1 MYKLEL
7 YTGEKTYMAPAGTV
21 YTPERIEQ
29 DFPAITLFPHLIQ
42 TDSAGQVCFAVM
54 NLAATKDQY
63 GISQDTGTKEAITAI
78 EEILN
83 APAPEEGPSAEER
96 IAAALEFQNVMSL

>member
-7 YTGEKTYMAPAGTV
+7 YKGDKTYMAPAGTI

-42 TDSAGQVCFAVM
+42 TDSAGQTCFAVL
-54 NLAATKDQY
+54 NFAATKDQY
-63 GISQDTGTKEAITAI
+63 GISQGTSDKAAITAI
-78 EEILN
+78 EKAMNEV
-83 APAPEEGPSAEER
+83 PVEEPSAEER